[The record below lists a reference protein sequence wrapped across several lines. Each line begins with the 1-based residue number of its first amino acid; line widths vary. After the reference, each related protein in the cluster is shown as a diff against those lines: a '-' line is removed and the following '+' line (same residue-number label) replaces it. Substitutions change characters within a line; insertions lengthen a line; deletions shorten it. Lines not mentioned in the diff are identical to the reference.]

1 MEKLTIKDVID
12 LVDYDI
18 AKEVYAKLVALR
30 MEYVIQNTTKFNQI
44 SNQVSFELCYKVA
57 TNTIKE
63 AKMTKIQVFVG
74 ILSQSKELESL
85 GFTRQYMLELTG
97 LNIK

>member
-1 MEKLTIKDVID
+1 MEKLTIKDVIN

-30 MEYVIQNTTKFNQI
+30 MEYIIHNTTEFNQE
-44 SNQVSFELCYKVA
+44 SFEVCYKVA
-57 TNTIKE
+57 TDTIKK
-63 AKMTKIQVFVG
+63 AKMTKIQVFGG

-85 GFTRQYMLELTG
+85 GFTRQHMLEITG
-97 LNIK
+97 LNI

>member
-30 MEYVIQNTTKFNQI
+30 LEYIVHNTTEF
-44 SNQVSFELCYKVA
+44 NQVSFELCYKVA
-57 TNTIKE
+57 TDTIKK
-63 AKMTKIQVFVG
+63 AKMTKLQVFGG

-85 GFTRQYMLELTG
+85 GFTRQYMLEVTG
-97 LNIK
+97 LNIKYGGR

>member
-1 MEKLTIKDVID
+1 MEKLTIKDVIN

-30 MEYVIQNTTKFNQI
+30 MEYIIHNTTAFNQE
-44 SNQVSFELCYKVA
+44 SFELCYKVA
-57 TNTIKE
+57 TDTIKK
-63 AKMTKIQVFVG
+63 AKMTKIQVFGG

-85 GFTRQYMLELTG
+85 GFTRQNMLEVAG
-97 LNIK
+97 LNI

>member
-30 MEYVIQNTTKFNQI
+30 MEYVIHNTTAFNPE
-44 SNQVSFELCYKVA
+44 SFEVCYKVA
-57 TNTIKE
+57 TNTIKK
-63 AKMTKIQVFVG
+63 AKMTKIQVFGG

-85 GFTRQYMLELTG
+85 GFTRQHMLELAG
-97 LNIK
+97 LDIK

>member
-1 MEKLTIKDVID
+1 MEKLTIKDVIN

-30 MEYVIQNTTKFNQI
+30 MEYIIHNTTAFNQE
-44 SNQVSFELCYKVA
+44 SFEVCYKVA
-57 TNTIKE
+57 TDTIRK
-63 AKMTKIQVFVG
+63 AKMTKIQVFGG

-85 GFTRQYMLELTG
+85 GFTRQNMLEVAG
-97 LNIK
+97 LNI

>member
-1 MEKLTIKDVID
+1 MKKLTIKDVIN

-30 MEYVIQNTTKFNQI
+30 MEYIIHNTTAFNQE
-44 SNQVSFELCYKVA
+44 SLEVCYKVA
-57 TNTIKE
+57 TDTIKK
-63 AKMTKIQVFVG
+63 AKMTKIQVFGG

-85 GFTRQYMLELTG
+85 GFTRQHMLEVAG
-97 LNIK
+97 LNI

>member
-1 MEKLTIKDVID
+1 MEKLTINDVIN

-30 MEYVIQNTTKFNQI
+30 MEYIIHNTTEF
-44 SNQVSFELCYKVA
+44 NQVSFELCYKVA
-57 TNTIKE
+57 TDTIKK
-63 AKMTKIQVFVG
+63 AKMTKIQVFGG

-85 GFTRQYMLELTG
+85 GFTRQYMLEVTG
-97 LNIK
+97 LNI

>member
-30 MEYVIQNTTKFNQI
+30 MEYIIHNTTAFNQE
-44 SNQVSFELCYKVA
+44 SFEVCYKVA
-57 TNTIKE
+57 TDTIKK
-63 AKMTKIQVFVG
+63 AKMTKIQVFGG

-85 GFTRQYMLELTG
+85 GFTRQNMLEITG
-97 LNIK
+97 LNI